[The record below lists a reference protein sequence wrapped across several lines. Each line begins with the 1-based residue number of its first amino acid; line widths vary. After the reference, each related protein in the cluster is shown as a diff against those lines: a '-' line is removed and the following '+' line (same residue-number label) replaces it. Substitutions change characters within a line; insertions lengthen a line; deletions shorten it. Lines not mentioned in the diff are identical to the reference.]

1 MKIFATADWHLGNTF
16 MGQDRLPEQR
26 MFLAWLRERIAADSP
41 DLLLIAGD
49 IFDNPNPSVN
59 AQKTYFEFI
68 GWAMREAPGLRIIII
83 AGNHDSAS
91 RLTMTS
97 PIFHPDRI
105 RVVGELPGV
114 WVNTTDDVPGHRE
127 FAFDD
132 VIIPVDSPG
141 GEAIAVAA
149 VPYLRPDS
157 IGNRSYSEGVND
169 IFRSVIGRARELYPG
184 RPVVMMAHAYASG
197 AAIAASDQSERI
209 IGGQEEVRLED
220 WSGHPTFLVCGHIH
234 RAQWLWGTDW
244 ARYPG
249 SILPMSIA
257 ERNYSHGID
266 VIDIATDGSVGTSR
280 LTFEPP
286 HRLIVIPD
294 DETPLSPGE
303 LRRVIKTTLKELTSS
318 TPSLAPYVVVR
329 LPAERINDAEE
340 RQKIIELT
348 ESNGGLLLS
357 FKPVVIQ
364 ETIMADGASTAM
376 TTTDDIIN
384 RDPREAFTEAFI
396 AVNKGEPTETQSS
409 LIDDIIE
416 AVMLSE
422 TSSGQNEIP

>member
-26 MFLAWLRERIAADSP
+26 MFLGWLRERIAAHSP

-49 IFDNPNPSVN
+49 IFDNPNPSIN
-59 AQKTYFEFI
+59 AQKAYFDFL
-68 GWAMREAPGLRIIII
+68 GWAMREAPDLRIIII

-97 PIFHPDRI
+97 PIFHPERI

-114 WVNTTDDVPGHRE
+114 WVNASDESPGHRE
-127 FAFDD
+127 FSFDD
-132 VIIPVDSPG
+132 VIIPVESRG
-141 GEAIAVAA
+141 GEEIAVAA
-149 VPYLRPDS
+149 VPYLRPDT

-169 IFRSVIGRARELYPG
+169 IFRSLIGRARELYPA
-184 RPVVMMAHAYASG
+184 RPIVMMAHAFASG
-197 AAIAASDQSERI
+197 AAIAACDQSERI

-220 WSGHPTFLVCGHIH
+220 WPGHPTFLVCGHIH
-234 RAQWLWGTDW
+234 RAQWLWGTGW

-266 VIDIATDGSVGTSR
+266 VIDIDPDGSVRASR

-294 DETPLSPGE
+294 GEAPISPGE
-303 LRRVIKTTLKELTSS
+303 LRRVIRATLKELPS
-318 TPSLAPYVVVR
+318 TTTSLAPYVVVR

-357 FKPVVIQ
+357 FKPIVNQ
-364 ETIMADGASTAM
+364 ETITADGTSSAM
-376 TTTDDIIN
+376 TTTDDIVN

-396 AVNKGEPTETQSS
+396 AVNKEEPTENQSS
-409 LIDDIIE
+409 LIDEIIK
-416 AVMLSE
+416 AAFLSE
-422 TSSGQNEIP
+422 TSSGQ